1 MHARSFGALGALIIA
16 IALVLVACG
25 GGGTPTV
32 SERPQPTAQA
42 TPAAEA
48 SMGGG
53 IEGDLTPG
61 TDLDACEIVTAAD
74 VKAATASTT
83 DVASGT
89 LEASPTTLSPGRTEC
104 RYEGEF
110 GGILVA
116 LTPEDGANL
125 YDAARGSYKDASD
138 ITGIGDGAFNS
149 VDNDRAFIWKGK
161 VTVMLTMSLA
171 GDLQQ
176 LDVATKLGKA
186 VVAKLG

>member
-1 MHARSFGALGALIIA
+1 
-16 IALVLVACG
+16 
-25 GGGTPTV
+25 
-32 SERPQPTAQA
+32 
-42 TPAAEA
+42 
-48 SMGGG
+48 
-53 IEGDLTPG
+53 
-61 TDLDACEIVTAAD
+61 
-74 VKAATASTT
+74 
-83 DVASGT
+83 
-89 LEASPTTLSPGRTEC
+89 
-104 RYEGEF
+104 
-110 GGILVA
+110 VA